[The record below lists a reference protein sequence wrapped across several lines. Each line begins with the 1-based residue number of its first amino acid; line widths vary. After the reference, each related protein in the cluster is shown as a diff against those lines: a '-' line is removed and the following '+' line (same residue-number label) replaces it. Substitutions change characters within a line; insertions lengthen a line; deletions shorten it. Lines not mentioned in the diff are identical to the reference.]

1 MANGGGSGRRLH
13 PIVGIFG
20 AVAVIFRFPEVPV
33 AALIRNATVDDQAA
47 SDLTHAW
54 WTHRKEQYLLWEVC
68 FMQRKAYTRY
78 SREFKLEAVR
88 QAALGEKPKAQIAR
102 ALGIRVGHLRDWRL
116 QFEEEARTG
125 VVQPP
130 PAVGQDLEQLRR
142 ENAKLKV
149 ENEILKKAAIY
160 FAGESK

>member
-1 MANGGGSGRRLH
+1 
-13 PIVGIFG
+13 
-20 AVAVIFRFPEVPV
+20 
-33 AALIRNATVDDQAA
+33 
-47 SDLTHAW
+47 
-54 WTHRKEQYLLWEVC
+54 
-68 FMQRKAYTRY
+68 MQRKPYTRY

-116 QFEEEARTG
+116 RFEEEARTG
-125 VVQPP
+125 VAQPP
-130 PAVGQDLEQLRR
+130 PVVGQDLEQLRR

-160 FAGESK
+160 FVGESK

>member
-1 MANGGGSGRRLH
+1 M
-13 PIVGIFG
+13 P
-20 AVAVIFRFPEVPV
+20 
-33 AALIRNATVDDQAA
+33 
-47 SDLTHAW
+47 
-54 WTHRKEQYLLWEVC
+54 RKQ
-68 FMQRKAYTRY
+68 YTRY

-125 VVQPP
+125 ISHPP
-130 PAVGQDLEQLRR
+130 PAVGHDLEQLRR

-149 ENEILKKAAIY
+149 ENEILKICWSLMVASVENITISREGGADHSIKRPSTSRAKRS
-160 FAGESK
+160 EVRVH

>member
-1 MANGGGSGRRLH
+1 M
-13 PIVGIFG
+13 
-20 AVAVIFRFPEVPV
+20 E
-33 AALIRNATVDDQAA
+33 
-47 SDLTHAW
+47 
-54 WTHRKEQYLLWEVC
+54 RKP
-68 FMQRKAYTRY
+68 RKKY

-88 QAALGEKPKAQIAR
+88 QAALGEKPTAQRAR

-116 QFEEEARTG
+116 QFEAEAGSG
-125 VVQPP
+125 VAQPP
-130 PAVGQDLEQLRR
+130 PTVGQDVEQLRR